1 MADIVLTEKSPLGGR
16 DVSRAGCRI
25 RELPSASLYSL
36 AIPLGDDAAFE
47 AGLKQTLNVEMP
59 DARNARLTETIVTM
73 RLAPDQV
80 MVLDLDGS
88 NLQAAADN
96 LSAFAYVTEQTGSWC
111 VIELSGAGVQAVL
124 ERLCPIDTAPE
135 VFPPGAFA
143 RTVMEHMGAIILRT
157 EPEAFILMSASS
169 SAQSFWHALDVTLSN
184 LDAPE

>member
-1 MADIVLTEKSPLGGR
+1 MADIVLTEKSPLDGR

-47 AGLKQTLNVEMP
+47 AGLKQKLRVDMP
-59 DARNARLTETIVTM
+59 DARNARLTETIVAM

-88 NLQAAADN
+88 DLRAAVGD
-96 LSAFAYVTEQTGSWC
+96 LSVFAYVTEQTGSWC
-111 VIELSGAGVQAVL
+111 VIELSGVGVQAVL
-124 ERLCPIDTAPE
+124 ERLCPIDTAPDA
-135 VFPPGAFA
+135 FPVGAFA
-143 RTVMEHMGAIILRT
+143 RTVMEHMGAIILRKDPKT
-157 EPEAFILMSASS
+157 FILMSASS
-169 SAQSFWHALDVTLSN
+169 SAQSFWHALDVTLGY